1 MSVNL
6 EEIIFELESDI
17 DDSKIKAARMLA
29 QAGGADAIP
38 HLEKQ
43 LNSSNQTVRYFV
55 KKAIDAIKLRAS
67 GGGSPVFTQNP
78 SVPAPAVDAPVA
90 DKPLSAVPPIDPL
103 KTTVR
108 GTGTPPSAPQPPI
121 IPAAEEEPAIK
132 PPAAEFPVSNA
143 RVDISDSEL
152 LQKITRLPEDKK
164 IAELSR
170 VFDEGDYDLL
180 DNVVISKIS
189 ELAGAEPNPEVA
201 GWLLRLVGKYGG
213 APFISSIARYLKSP
227 NPKHISAALDALYYI
242 KDKNLINIIP
252 QFIRHPDKEVQS
264 SAIAALWVNDYDKSK
279 QILDKMLN
287 ADEREYRFIAA
298 RSILKIPDD
307 KSLELAMSIFYNE
320 EDPEI
325 FKIGVLAIQKK
336 TTEGNYYKLKEIIDT
351 LPSQKANFIRQI
363 IDKFDSAHHVEEAE
377 ISDSG
382 TEISIDMQAEEDKE
396 KERLKKIA
404 SAKPDFKK
412 GAKGQPAETFTEKDL
427 EIDVNNLKPVPIL
440 MTEIGSKKEA
450 DRIKAIKMLIAHLKQ
465 GATGELREQI
475 LFAIELANGDVSQ
488 RVRDLVSEA
497 LK

>member
-29 QAGGADAIP
+29 QAGGPEVIP

-55 KKAIDAIKLRAS
+55 KKAIDAIKLRGS
-67 GGGSPVFTQNP
+67 GGASPVFTQT
-78 SVPAPAVDAPVA
+78 PAAPPVGKPAATE
-90 DKPLSAVPPIDPL
+90 PPAADPL

-108 GTGTPPSAPQPPI
+108 AQGPPPAAPQPPLA
-121 IPAAEEEPAIK
+121 PDAADEDDAPAIK
-132 PPAAEFPVSNA
+132 PAAMEMPVSNA

-152 LQKITRLPEDKK
+152 LQKISRLPEDKK
-164 IAELSR
+164 IVELSR

-180 DNVVISKIS
+180 DNVIISKIS

-213 APFISSIARYLKSP
+213 APFLSGIARYLKSP

-264 SAIAALWVNDYDKSK
+264 SAIAALWVNDYEKAK

-298 RSILKIPDD
+298 RSVLKIPDD
-307 KSLELAMSIFYNE
+307 KSLELAMAIFYNE
-320 EDPEI
+320 EDTEI

-351 LPSQKANFIRQI
+351 LPSQKASFIKQI
-363 IDKFDSAHHVEEAE
+363 VNKFESSHHVEEIE
-377 ISDSG
+377 VSDSG

-404 SAKPDFKK
+404 SAKTDFKK

-475 LFAIELANGDVSQ
+475 VFAIELANGDVSQ
-488 RVRDLVSEA
+488 RVRSLVSEA

>member
-1 MSVNL
+1 
-6 EEIIFELESDI
+6 
-17 DDSKIKAARMLA
+17 
-29 QAGGADAIP
+29 
-38 HLEKQ
+38 
-43 LNSSNQTVRYFV
+43 
-55 KKAIDAIKLRAS
+55 
-67 GGGSPVFTQNP
+67 
-78 SVPAPAVDAPVA
+78 
-90 DKPLSAVPPIDPL
+90 
-103 KTTVR
+103 
-108 GTGTPPSAPQPPI
+108 
-121 IPAAEEEPAIK
+121 
-132 PPAAEFPVSNA
+132 
-143 RVDISDSEL
+143 
-152 LQKITRLPEDKK
+152 
-164 IAELSR
+164 
-170 VFDEGDYDLL
+170 
-180 DNVVISKIS
+180 
-189 ELAGAEPNPEVA
+189 VA

-213 APFISSIARYLKSP
+213 APFLSGIARYLKSP

-264 SAIAALWVNDYDKSK
+264 SAIAALWVNDYEKSK

-307 KSLELAMSIFYNE
+307 KSLELAMAIFYNE

-336 TTEGNYYKLKEIIDT
+336 TNEGNYYKLREIIDT

-363 IDKFDSAHHVEEAE
+363 VDKFESAHHVEEAE
-377 ISDSG
+377 VLDYG
-382 TEISIDMQAEEDKE
+382 AEISIDMQAEEDKE

-404 SAKPDFKK
+404 AAKPNVKK
-412 GAKGQPAETFTEKDL
+412 GVKSQPAETFTEKDL

-465 GATGELREQI
+465 GASGELREQI
-475 LFAIELANGDVSQ
+475 MFAIELANGDVSQ

>member
-6 EEIIFELESDI
+6 EEILFELESDI
-17 DDSKIKAARMLA
+17 DDSKIKAARILA
-29 QAGGADAIP
+29 QAGEATAVP

-43 LNSSNQTVRYFV
+43 LNSPNQTVRYFV
-55 KKAIDAIKLRAS
+55 KKAIDAIKARAA
-67 GGGSPVFTQNP
+67 GGGIPVQ
-78 SVPAPAVDAPVA
+78 AP
-90 DKPLSAVPPIDPL
+90 
-103 KTTVR
+103 
-108 GTGTPPSAPQPPI
+108 PQPPQA
-121 IPAAEEEPAIK
+121 PPVSRPQVTPQAPKAETPVEEDLPEAPAIK
-132 PPAAEFPVSNA
+132 AAPAAPPVSGG

-152 LQKITRLPEDKK
+152 LMKVSKLPEDKK

-180 DNVVISKIS
+180 DNVVISKIA
-189 ELAGAEPNPEVA
+189 ELAGAEGNPEVA
-201 GWLLRLVGKYGG
+201 GWYVRLVGKYGG
-213 APFISSIARYLKSP
+213 QPFLSGIARYLKSP

-252 QFIRHPDKEVQS
+252 QFIRHADKEVQS
-264 SAIAALWVNDYDKSK
+264 SAIAALWANDYEKSK

-307 KSLELAMSIFYNE
+307 KSLEMAMAIFYNE

-336 TTEGNYYKLKEIIDT
+336 TTEANYYKLKEIMDT

-363 IDKFDSAHHVEEAE
+363 VDKFDSGHHVNELEV
-377 ISDSG
+377 SDSG
-382 TEISIDMQAEEDKE
+382 TEITIDLQAEEDKE
-396 KERLKKIA
+396 KERLKKIT
-404 SAKPDFKK
+404 SAKADGRK

-427 EIDVNNLKPVPIL
+427 EIDINNLKPVPIL

-450 DRIKAIKMLIAHLKQ
+450 DRIKAIKMLIAHLKK
-465 GATGELREQI
+465 GASGELKEQI
-475 LFAIELANGDVSQ
+475 VFAIELAAGDVSQ
-488 RVRDLVSEA
+488 RVRDLVAEA

>member
-6 EEIIFELESDI
+6 EEILFELESDI
-17 DDSKIKAARMLA
+17 DDSKIKAARILA
-29 QAGGADAIP
+29 QAGEAAAVP

-43 LNSSNQTVRYFV
+43 LNSPNQTVRYFV
-55 KKAIDAIKLRAS
+55 KKAIDAIKARAA
-67 GGGSPVFTQNP
+67 GGGISVQAPPQPPPQAPPVSRPQITPQ
-78 SVPAPAVDAPVA
+78 APKAETPVTPLEEDVTEAPPIKSAPVA
-90 DKPLSAVPPIDPL
+90 P
-103 KTTVR
+103 
-108 GTGTPPSAPQPPI
+108 
-121 IPAAEEEPAIK
+121 
-132 PPAAEFPVSNA
+132 PVSGG

-152 LQKITRLPEDKK
+152 LMKVSKLPEDKK

-180 DNVVISKIS
+180 DNVVISKIA
-189 ELAGAEPNPEVA
+189 ELAGAEGNPEVA
-201 GWLLRLVGKYGG
+201 GWYVRLVGKYGG
-213 APFISSIARYLKSP
+213 QPFLSGIARYLKSP

-252 QFIRHPDKEVQS
+252 QFIRHADKEVQS
-264 SAIAALWVNDYDKSK
+264 SAIAALWANDYEKSK

-307 KSLELAMSIFYNE
+307 KSLEMAMAIFYNE

-336 TTEGNYYKLKEIIDT
+336 TTEANYYKLKEIIDT

-363 IDKFDSAHHVEEAE
+363 VDKFDSAHHVDEIE

-382 TEISIDMQAEEDKE
+382 TELTIDLQAEEDKE
-396 KERLKKIA
+396 KERLKKIT
-404 SAKPDFKK
+404 SAKAEMKK

-427 EIDVNNLKPVPIL
+427 EIDINNLKPVPIL

-450 DRIKAIKMLIAHLKQ
+450 DRIKAIKMLIAHLKK
-465 GATGELREQI
+465 GASGELKEQI
-475 LFAIELANGDVSQ
+475 VFAIELAAGDVSQ
-488 RVRDLVSEA
+488 RVRDLVAEA

>member
-17 DDSKIKAARMLA
+17 DDSKIKAARVLA
-29 QAGGADAIP
+29 QAGGADVIP

-43 LNSSNQTVRYFV
+43 LNSTNQTVRYFV

-67 GGGSPVFTQNP
+67 GGGTPGIQSPA
-78 SVPAPAVDAPVA
+78 APQAPPVN
-90 DKPLSAVPPIDPL
+90 
-103 KTTVR
+103 R
-108 GTGTPPSAPQPPI
+108 PPSAPPVADLAKTVRFNETVPPQHVADKH
-121 IPAAEEEPAIK
+121 PAPAPEHTARHAGIDI
-132 PPAAEFPVSNA
+132 PVSNA
-143 RVDISDSEL
+143 HVDISDSEL
-152 LQKITRLPEDKK
+152 LTKLSKMPEDKK
-164 IAELSR
+164 IAELAR

-180 DNVVISKIS
+180 DNVVVSKIS
-189 ELAGAEPNPEVA
+189 ELVSTEANAEIA
-201 GWLLRLVGKYGG
+201 GWYLRLVGKYGG
-213 APFISSIARYLKSP
+213 ASFLSGIARYLKSS

-264 SAIAALWVNDYDKSK
+264 SAIAALWNNDYEKSK

-325 FKIGVLAIQKK
+325 FKVGVLAIQKK
-336 TTEGNYYKLKEIIDT
+336 TNEGNYYKLKEIIDT
-351 LPSQKANFIRQI
+351 LPSQKANFIKQI
-363 IDKFDSAHHVEEAE
+363 IDKFDTAHQIEESE
-377 ISDSG
+377 IIDAG
-382 TEISIDMQAEEDKE
+382 TEISIDMQAEEEKE
-396 KERLKKIA
+396 KERLKKIT
-404 SAKPDFKK
+404 SVKSDFKK
-412 GAKGQPAETFTEKDL
+412 SGKNQPPVETFTEKDL
-427 EIDVNNLKPVPIL
+427 EIDINNLKPVPIL

-450 DRIKAIKMLIAHLKQ
+450 DRIKAVKMLIAHLKK
-465 GATGELREQI
+465 GASGELKEQI

-488 RVRDLVSEA
+488 RVRDLVNEA